1 MEEKRKEFLPMYGG
15 IWGGMVPLA
24 ILIVGLAVCCGTR
37 RDKTFLGMRLA
48 CACRRFVFCKR

>member
-24 ILIVGLAVCCGTR
+24 ILIVCCGTR